1 MNTLFNTSL
10 RSRLTIVVGFI
21 ALMAVGIGVLGL
33 FGMDKANDGL
43 KTVYENRTVA
53 LEQISR
59 IDRLLVQSQLELVE
73 AIQDSMAA
81 TIKKKSEQIEKNIA
95 EIDQTWDIYSKSE
108 LSANE
113 RQLAVSFNGDKQK
126 IINDGLRATMKAMG
140 DGDLA
145 HASELLDTVQSL
157 SVPLRKSLDALR
169 KIQVDQAKGD
179 YQQSNS
185 RYQILRGIVIAVIVG
200 GGLLAGALGYFLIKN
215 VYSQLGGEP
224 SYAQEIVH
232 SIAAGDLTVAV
243 ELRADDNKSLLFAM
257 KSMQQKLSHTMREIR
272 DSTDTIATASNEI
285 SLGNM
290 DLSSRTENQASALEE
305 TSASLIDLTNSVKT
319 NADNTRQA
327 NQLAHSASDVA
338 HRGSTAVLQIV
349 DTMGSINAS
358 ARKITDIISVIDSIA
373 FQTNILALNAAV
385 EAARAGEQGRGFAV
399 VASEVRNL
407 AQRSAAA
414 AKEIKELI
422 SRSVEEVNHGST
434 IVASAGATMKE
445 IVDSVQRVTEIM
457 TVIST
462 ANEEQRD
469 EINQVSSAINQI
481 DEGTQQNSALVEEA
495 AAASESLR
503 EQSEVLAE
511 LIRTFTLDG
520 AHQITTQQKINLP
533 GRQNVK
539 LIR

>member
-1 MNTLFNTSL
+1 MNTSLNTSL
-10 RSRLTIVVGFI
+10 RSRLSIVVGFI
-21 ALMAVGIGVLGL
+21 ALMAVGIGALGL

-81 TIKKKSEQIEKNIA
+81 TIKKKSAQIEKNIG
-95 EIDQTWDIYSKSE
+95 EIDQTWGVYAQSE
-108 LSANE
+108 LSSSE
-113 RQLAVSFNGDKQK
+113 RQLADTFNSDKQK
-126 IINDGLRATMKAMG
+126 IINDGLRSTIKAMN

-145 HASELLDTVQSL
+145 HASELLDTVQAL
-157 SVPLRKSLDALR
+157 AVPLRKSLDALR

-179 YQQSNS
+179 YEQANS
-185 RYQILRGIVIAVIVG
+185 RYQILRGIVVAVIIG
-200 GGLLAGALGYFLIKN
+200 GGLLAGALGYYLIKN
-215 VYSQLGGEP
+215 VYGQLGGEP
-224 SYAQEIVH
+224 SYAQDIVH
-232 SIAAGDLTVAV
+232 GIAAGDLTIAID
-243 ELRADDNKSLLFAM
+243 LHADDTKSLLFAM
-257 KSMQQKLSHTMREIR
+257 KSMQQKLSHTMLEIR

-290 DLSSRTENQASALEE
+290 DLSSRTESQASALEE

-327 NQLAHSASDVA
+327 NQLARSASDVA

-349 DTMGSINAS
+349 DTMGSINTS

-422 SRSVEEVNHGST
+422 SRSVQEVNHGSS

-445 IVDSVQRVTEIM
+445 IVDSVQLVTEIM
-457 TVIST
+457 AVIST

-481 DEGTQQNSALVEEA
+481 DEGTQRNSALVEEA

-503 EQSEVLAE
+503 QQSELLAE
-511 LIRTFTLDG
+511 LVGTFKLDD
-520 AHQITTQQKINLP
+520 AHQIQNLP
-533 GRQNVK
+533 ANQNIK
-539 LIR
+539 LIRRLA

>member
-1 MNTLFNTSL
+1 
-10 RSRLTIVVGFI
+10 
-21 ALMAVGIGVLGL
+21 MAVGIGVLGL

-272 DSTDTIATASNEI
+272 DSTDTITTASNEI

-327 NQLAHSASDVA
+327 NQLAQSASDVA

-533 GRQNVK
+533 GRHNVK